1 VWQYNDYTYTAG
13 NLTKAVMQAPA
24 PGSTLSGSAATFTWS
39 AASSASAYWLDI
51 GSTAGGFDLY
61 SQSAA
66 TATSQAVTG
75 LPVNG
80 STVYVRLW
88 TAANAVW
95 QYNDYTYIA
104 KGSTTTTQSKASM
117 LTPAPGSTLGGAAVT
132 FTWSAGSGAS
142 AYWMDVGIYAGGFD
156 IFSQGEGLTT
166 SATVNSL
173 PTNGST
179 VYVRLWTALGA
190 VWQYADY
197 TYTASGASVPTLSR
211 AVMLAPSPGSRLTGA
226 AVAFTWKAG
235 SAGSSYEV
243 DFGRSIGGQ
252 EFGVGSPGS
261 ATSWVAQSLPT
272 DGSLIHVRLW
282 TKFADGSSVF
292 SDYAYIAS
300 SASLQP
306 PMLSAGS
313 KGAIGNLTLTAPP
326 RNSLGLPPRSTAV
339 LSPAGGGV
347 PLGVVGPAAV
357 SPPSLTLTKA
367 SMVTPAPGSTLGNT
381 VVTFTWTPGTGAQA
395 YQLDV
400 GTAGTGA
407 RDVFTGI
414 VGLATSHTVNGIP
427 IDCRK
432 VYVRL
437 STQLNGLWEFNDY
450 AYDGCGGAS
459 QPTVVGA
466 TGGSSGC
473 GCGDLPSLRHRLEEV
488 TALKAGWQAKLQA
501 TSSNKVATRDGWF
514 ALLNEL
520 RGTLPQ
526 LSYTY
531 PATPVNISLF
541 NSYVDPLCGG
551 RGVSV
556 DSCLDS
562 ETAAHQAAH
571 GASCLAGHW
580 NGQRAWTAREM
591 IQEEIAANQAEMN
604 YLQSAI
610 AAIECTCWTPF
621 ALIVQ
626 NGTVSNIQMPGII
639 TGGSS
644 RSLNNG
650 QGILIPITMHADGTF
665 EGSGSGTDSGNA
677 AGYGAGGSVNSQFGQ
692 AISIQANG
700 VISRGQC
707 NGPSCGPD
715 VMHLVLSGGTGPQ
728 TANAQARFP
737 GFSRDLHEV
746 TQGGT
751 GAVQFT
757 LPAYIGQSAEQTLLD
772 MGMLKSMMSVA
783 IVAPSGTGVG
793 GAALIPPQQCRATQT
808 PPQMVASGGAGGGA
822 AGGGVAIGGG
832 NASGGV
838 KLAPVP
844 PGINPP
850 VKTGITN
857 APASAVSVQV
867 KETIHLGDTFAP
879 AVQVAETIHVGDA
892 ILAPLSVQVKETI
905 HVSDT
910 VLEPMSITVNEAI
923 HVGDAV
929 RLPSD
934 AKFPPPPPVLKK

>member
-1 VWQYNDYTYTAG
+1 
-13 NLTKAVMQAPA
+13 
-24 PGSTLSGSAATFTWS
+24 
-39 AASSASAYWLDI
+39 
-51 GSTAGGFDLY
+51 
-61 SQSAA
+61 
-66 TATSQAVTG
+66 
-75 LPVNG
+75 
-80 STVYVRLW
+80 
-88 TAANAVW
+88 
-95 QYNDYTYIA
+95 
-104 KGSTTTTQSKASM
+104 
-117 LTPAPGSTLGGAAVT
+117 
-132 FTWSAGSGAS
+132 
-142 AYWMDVGIYAGGFD
+142 
-156 IFSQGEGLTT
+156 
-166 SATVNSL
+166 
-173 PTNGST
+173 
-179 VYVRLWTALGA
+179 
-190 VWQYADY
+190 
-197 TYTASGASVPTLSR
+197 
-211 AVMLAPSPGSRLTGA
+211 
-226 AVAFTWKAG
+226 
-235 SAGSSYEV
+235 
-243 DFGRSIGGQ
+243 
-252 EFGVGSPGS
+252 
-261 ATSWVAQSLPT
+261 
-272 DGSLIHVRLW
+272 
-282 TKFADGSSVF
+282 
-292 SDYAYIAS
+292 
-300 SASLQP
+300 
-306 PMLSAGS
+306 
-313 KGAIGNLTLTAPP
+313 
-326 RNSLGLPPRSTAV
+326 
-339 LSPAGGGV
+339 
-347 PLGVVGPAAV
+347 
-357 SPPSLTLTKA
+357 
-367 SMVTPAPGSTLGNT
+367 
-381 VVTFTWTPGTGAQA
+381 
-395 YQLDV
+395 
-400 GTAGTGA
+400 
-407 RDVFTGI
+407 
-414 VGLATSHTVNGIP
+414 
-427 IDCRK
+427 
-432 VYVRL
+432 
-437 STQLNGLWEFNDY
+437 
-450 AYDGCGGAS
+450 
-459 QPTVVGA
+459 
-466 TGGSSGC
+466 
-473 GCGDLPSLRHRLEEV
+473 
-488 TALKAGWQAKLQA
+488 
-501 TSSNKVATRDGWF
+501 
-514 ALLNEL
+514 
-520 RGTLPQ
+520 
-526 LSYTY
+526 
-531 PATPVNISLF
+531 
-541 NSYVDPLCGG
+541 
-551 RGVSV
+551 
-556 DSCLDS
+556 
-562 ETAAHQAAH
+562 
-571 GASCLAGHW
+571 
-580 NGQRAWTAREM
+580 M